1 MIFRTTLLVATVWF
15 GASAAQAADP
25 AAPRPGNAPAAMA
38 DGATEPGRSMGN
50 AADDR
55 RATRDQGRPDDRYY
69 ATQRSDDDRD
79 RNRTG
84 APDDDLATDRDN
96 DDESDRDLRRT
107 GAAENDH
114 STERS
119 HGSGDTARDRN
130 DARGGDPATER

>member
-1 MIFRTTLLVATVWF
+1 
-15 GASAAQAADP
+15 
-25 AAPRPGNAPAAMA
+25 
-38 DGATEPGRSMGN
+38 MGN